1 MEILEIIAFAV
12 LFVFYIIFC
21 LGYYAMIYLSR
32 LAMVAF
38 YVLEGIGLSAMAKRR
53 GIENS
58 WLAWVPFAST
68 WLLGKISDKYR
79 EKVTGED
86 PNLRKDLL
94 IQRILLQATVLAF
107 LGAFLLWY
115 FGILFGVVISEAAG
129 MNMEALLGFMMPV
142 FVILLLMIFVVYLV
156 IAVIYCISQYK
167 ALFDIYRTSDPK
179 TSTLFF
185 VLSFFSV
192 PVIAHGLPL
201 LISSTGTIPLASGSS
216 TGSIIWPSM
225 PSARMTTGLR
235 YSSAMSKH
243 S

>member
-68 WLLGKISDKYR
+68 WLLGKISDQYR

-86 PNLRKDLL
+86 PNLRKNLL

-185 VLSFFSV
+185 VLSFFSQTALTLGIFLNRNKTLGM
-192 PVIAHGLPL
+192 PPEPEE
-201 LISSTGTIPLASGSS
+201 ISAE
-216 TGSIIWPSM
+216 
-225 PSARMTTGLR
+225 
-235 YSSAMSKH
+235 
-243 S
+243 